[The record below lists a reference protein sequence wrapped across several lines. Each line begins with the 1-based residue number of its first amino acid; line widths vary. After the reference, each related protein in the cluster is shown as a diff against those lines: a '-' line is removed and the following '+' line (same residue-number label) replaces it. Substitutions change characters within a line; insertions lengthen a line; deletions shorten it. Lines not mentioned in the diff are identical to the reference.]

1 MEVTREILGVCG
13 VLLLLGAVALA
24 LRRKCPR
31 AGRLRRLM
39 LVERLPL
46 GAHHSIHLV
55 RLGDRAI
62 LIGVSPAGCA
72 LLESGEWSRF
82 ENVAGAAEALR

>member
-1 MEVTREILGVCG
+1 MEWTREILGVCG
-13 VLLLLGAVALA
+13 VLLLLGAMVLT
-24 LRRKCPR
+24 LRRKSPR
-31 AGRLRRLM
+31 PGRLRRLTV
-39 LVERLPL
+39 VERLPL

-72 LLESGEWSRF
+72 LLETGDWSRF
-82 ENVAGAAEALR
+82 ENSAGVAEAPR